1 VDDRVLAIIAIL
13 LGVLIG
19 VVLLVPFVAL
29 SYRRRGG
36 LTVGRAA
43 LWFAG
48 LVYFCAIWTYTLL
61 PLPDPDT
68 IRCAGVNLDLF
79 AFIDDIRG
87 AVRPTGVAFS
97 DPALL
102 QLLLNVVLFVPL
114 GFFVRVL
121 GGRGIVAAGLIGFG
135 VSAFIETTQLTGVW
149 GLYPCAYRVFDVD
162 DLLTNTVGA
171 LIGSVVGLVVPK
183 SRRGVTRLPDADLP
197 RPVTRRR
204 RLLGMLCDLIGATM
218 ASWATAVIVQSAL
231 YALGAHEEVADGTAA
246 AVVGEVTAIV
256 IWFLV
261 IMTTGRS
268 VGDLAVLLRFEGT
281 TYPVWLAR
289 VLRFAGGIGGY
300 LILVA
305 LPGAWGLVGG
315 IFAVLSLALML
326 TTDDRRGLPGIVSG
340 QKLVDARVRELLQ
353 YG

>member
-1 VDDRVLAIIAIL
+1 MALGVAAVL

-19 VVLLVPFVAL
+19 FALLVPFVAL
-29 SYRRRGG
+29 SFRRRGG
-36 LTVGRAA
+36 LTAGRAV
-43 LWFAG
+43 LWFTA
-48 LVYFCAIWTYTLL
+48 LVYFCALWTYTLL

-79 AFIDDIRG
+79 AFFDDIAG
-87 AVRPTGVAFS
+87 AIRPGGVAFS

-102 QLLLNVVLFVPL
+102 QLMLNVVLFVPL

-121 GGRGIVAAGLIGFG
+121 GGRGIVAAGLIGLG

-162 DLLTNTVGA
+162 DMLTNTIGA
-171 LIGSVVGLVVPK
+171 LIGSVVGLIVPK
-183 SRRGVTRLPDADLP
+183 SRRGMSRLPDADLP
-197 RPVTRRR
+197 RPITRRR
-204 RLLGMLCDLIGATM
+204 RLLGMLCDVVGATLT
-218 ASWATAVIVQSAL
+218 SWASAVIVQSAL

-246 AVVGEVTAIV
+246 GVVGDVTAIV
-256 IWFLV
+256 VWFLV

-268 VGDLAVLLRFEGT
+268 IGDLAVLLRFEGT

-289 VLRFAGGIGGY
+289 LLRFLGGIGGY
-300 LILVA
+300 LVLIS

-315 IFAVLSLALML
+315 LFAAFSCALML
-326 TTDDRRGLPGIVSG
+326 MTEDRRGLPGIVSG
-340 QKLVDARVRELLQ
+340 QRLVDARVREILE